1 MAKTNSSLRI
11 KSAGNPFTK
20 DKSLAAM
27 KKRWSSMTPAQRK
40 SNVKNFRSAAKG
52 KPKSQPV
59 ASQPSAQSR
68 RKKAFDGV
76 GPSDAQRTKDS
87 SPEAMAAERNK
98 RKTNFDGVG
107 PSDVQRRKDSSAEA
121 MKPKQ
126 HKGGARSRP
135 TGNARNKSTP
145 KVGATKTV
153 KKYNSRGRAIGT
165 VTQMWNGKKWVTGKL
180 GSKGAKG

>member
-1 MAKTNSSLRI
+1 
-11 KSAGNPFTK
+11 
-20 DKSLAAM
+20 
-27 KKRWSSMTPAQRK
+27 MTPAQRK
-40 SNVKNFRSAAKG
+40 ANVENFRSAAKG
-52 KPKSQPV
+52 KPKGGARSTNPP

-87 SPEAMAAERNK
+87 SAEAMTAERNK

-107 PSDVQRRKDSSAEA
+107 PSDTQRLKDSSAEA
-121 MKPKQ
+121 MKPTQ

-135 TGNARNKSTP
+135 TGNARTKSTP
-145 KVGATKTV
+145 KVGDTKTV

-165 VTQMWNGKKWVTGKL
+165 VTQMWNGRKWVTGKL